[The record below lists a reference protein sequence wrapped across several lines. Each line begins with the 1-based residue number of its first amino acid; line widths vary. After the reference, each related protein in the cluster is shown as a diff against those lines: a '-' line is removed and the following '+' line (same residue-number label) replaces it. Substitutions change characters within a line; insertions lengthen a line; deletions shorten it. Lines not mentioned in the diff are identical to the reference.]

1 MGARSNE
8 AAVWGVAEYR
18 ACAGWRQGGATGR
31 RLYAERHGNS
41 ATLLNN
47 QRFLRGK
54 NMAIKL
60 DETVKA
66 LLENTGAVKVLASI
80 DKNGMPHV
88 TFKDS
93 IRLNSGGNLEYD
105 EIIES
110 SQTNKNLVFSIWFNK
125 QVAINVLGPDKTSFQ
140 IKGIPV
146 KALIYGKKFEE
157 RYNKLKA
164 EKGLDL
170 STIWIIE
177 PHIIIEETFAARR
190 AYEDARH
197 PLLRHLDT
205 AL

>member
-1 MGARSNE
+1 
-8 AAVWGVAEYR
+8 
-18 ACAGWRQGGATGR
+18 
-31 RLYAERHGNS
+31 
-41 ATLLNN
+41 
-47 QRFLRGK
+47 
-54 NMAIKL
+54 MAIKL
-60 DETVKA
+60 DETVKV
-66 LLENTGAVKVLASI
+66 LLEDTGAVKVLASV
-80 DKNGMPHV
+80 DKNGRPHV

-140 IKGIPV
+140 IKGTPV

-157 RYNKLKA
+157 RYSKLKA
-164 EKGLDL
+164 EHGVDL

-177 PHIIIEETFAARR
+177 PEEIIEETFTVRR
-190 AYEDARH
+190 VREEAQH

-205 AL
+205 LVIKFEG